1 MRLQKFLLLADME
14 NKITKSTKAVTKKQQ
29 IIMISSIAVVL
40 VIFMLFMMVG
50 GKKKPDD
57 LSKIITNSKNRIILE
72 DSSKGIKA
80 EDRWMQV
87 GQEKLSA
94 IDSFMKQS
102 VNQDEDLDSRL
113 SSVEKQNQELE
124 QQRQIIDDQ
133 ANELSEIKSQLKDLQ
148 NNKNLSFNQGQG
160 NAANNSTLNPEPVRA
175 IASLDLNLEDNSKS
189 KNTKKSLYNIN
200 DYIPAGAY
208 TKAVIISGVD
218 ASVGI
223 SSQSDPR
230 PVLLRVKSPAI
241 SSIYDG
247 NAQKA
252 DLTGCLITGAASGDL
267 SSEKVYVKLVN
278 MTCGKGADLLTEIPV
293 KGYVAG
299 QGKSGIRGN
308 VVSREGDLLAKS
320 FLAGLVSGF
329 GQGLSD
335 KVAPPL
341 AFSNGLTTQES
352 LSTGDVV
359 RQGLGEGISASSD
372 RLANYLIDRAE
383 QYQPVISIPS
393 GIDVEVVFVEGFYF
407 NPKEEEIQ
415 NKKPK

>member
-1 MRLQKFLLLADME
+1 ME
-14 NKITKSTKAVTKKQQ
+14 NQITQLAKEISKKQK
-29 IIMISSIAVVL
+29 IVAVVTL
-40 VIFMLFMMVG
+40 GVIFVMVVLFVFAG
-50 GKKKPDD
+50 SKKKEND
-57 LSKIITNSKNRIILE
+57 LSKIITNSKNKIILQ

-80 EDRWMQV
+80 EDRWLYDAQNKLDDVDDFMKKSNQDKTSLEARLDYIEKQYQEDLDNQSQTIENYSQEIENLKSKLKDLSENKNLAFNQNNQV
-87 GQEKLSA
+87 GQN
-94 IDSFMKQS
+94 
-102 VNQDEDLDSRL
+102 VG
-113 SSVEKQNQELE
+113 QEMP
-124 QQRQIIDDQ
+124 
-133 ANELSEIKSQLKDLQ
+133 K
-148 NNKNLSFNQGQG
+148 
-160 NAANNSTLNPEPVRA
+160 T
-175 IASLDLNLEDNSKS
+175 IASLDLNLETTSKS
-189 KNTKKSLYNIN
+189 KKGIYNIN

-208 TKAVIISGVD
+208 AKAVIISGVD

-247 NAQKA
+247 NVQKV

-267 SSEKVYVKLVN
+267 SSEKIYVKLVN
-278 MTCGKGADLLTEIPV
+278 MTCGKGEDLLTEIPV

-308 VVSREGDLLAKS
+308 VISREGDLLAKS

-329 GQGLSD
+329 GQGLSE

-352 LSTGDVV
+352 LSTGDVMKK
-359 RQGLGEGISASSD
+359 GLGKGVSTASD

-407 NPKEEEIQ
+407 NPKED
-415 NKKPK
+415 KKPK

>member
-1 MRLQKFLLLADME
+1 ME
-14 NKITKSTKAVTKKQQ
+14 NKITQSTQSTSKKQR
-29 IIMISSIAVVL
+29 IIMITSVVVVM
-40 VIFMLFMMVG
+40 VIFTLFMMAG
-50 GKKKPDD
+50 GKKKTDD

-80 EDRWMQV
+80 QDRWIEA
-87 GQEKLSA
+87 GQEQLNA
-94 IDSFMKQS
+94 IDSFMTQS
-102 VNQDEDLDSRL
+102 QNQNEAYDSRL
-113 SSVEKQNQELE
+113 SSIEKQNQEELE
-124 QQRQIIDDQ
+124 NQRQTIDEQ
-133 ANELSEIKSQLKDLQ
+133 ANELAEIKSQLKNLRNNSDLAFSNGQ
-148 NNKNLSFNQGQG
+148 NRGQNGQNIEYGNQGAAQGSFNQES
-160 NAANNSTLNPEPVRA
+160 STT
-175 IASLDLNLEDNSKS
+175 IASLDLNLADNSKS
-189 KNTKKSLYNIN
+189 KKGLYNIN
-200 DYIPAGAY
+200 DYIPAGSYA
-208 TKAVIISGVD
+208 KAIIISGVD

-230 PVLLRVKSPAI
+230 PVLIRVKSPAI

-247 NAQKA
+247 NTQKT

-267 SSEKVYVKLVN
+267 SSEKIYVKLVN
-278 MTCGKGADLLTEIPV
+278 MTCGKGDNLIAEMPI

-308 VVSREGDLLAKS
+308 VVSREGDLLVKS

-329 GQGLSD
+329 GQGLSE

-359 RQGLGEGISASSD
+359 KKGFGKGASTASD

-407 NPKEEEIQ
+407 NPEAQ
-415 NKKPK
+415 KKPKK

>member
-1 MRLQKFLLLADME
+1 ME
-14 NKITKSTKAVTKKQQ
+14 NKITQSAKAITKKQQ
-29 IIMISSIAVVL
+29 IIMIGTIGVVL
-40 VIFMLFMMVG
+40 VIFMSFMIAG

-80 EDRWMQV
+80 EDRWLQE
-87 GQEKLSA
+87 GQEQLNA
-94 IDSFMKQS
+94 MDSFMKES
-102 VNQDEDLDSRL
+102 VNQDEALNSRL

-133 ANELSEIKSQLKDLQ
+133 ANALEEIKSQLKDLQ
-148 NNKNLSFNQGQG
+148 NSKNLSFNQGQG
-160 NAANNSTLNPEPVRA
+160 QGNAANNSPLNQEPIRA
-175 IASLDLNLEDNSKS
+175 IASLDLNLETTSKS
-189 KNTKKSLYNIN
+189 KKGIYNIN

-208 TKAVIISGVD
+208 AKAVIISGVD

-247 NAQKA
+247 NVQKV

-267 SSEKVYVKLVN
+267 SSEKIYVKLVN
-278 MTCGKGADLLTEIPV
+278 MTCGKGEDLITEIPV

-308 VVSREGDLLAKS
+308 VISREGDLLAKS

-329 GQGLSD
+329 GQGLSE

-352 LSTGDVV
+352 LSTGDVMKK
-359 RQGLGEGISASSD
+359 GLGKGVSTASD

-407 NPKEEEIQ
+407 NPKED
-415 NKKPK
+415 KKPK